1 MNYSPFTDW
10 LIQNGISKNTLELLV
25 AITIVATIVSLFR
38 YIFGT
43 KSYGIYAPIILAIAY
58 SYTGLKYGLSIT
70 LAVILISL
78 VSYSVLKKIRMHYI
92 TRVAINYCLLAIGL
106 IAFII
111 IIKKY
116 GLGLEN
122 ISNVPAL
129 ALISIAGL
137 SDFFIKQFV
146 QKSLKTSVMT
156 LASTVLVA
164 SAGWFIITRD
174 YISDYV
180 INNLW
185 IIIALIVVNLLI
197 GQFKGL
203 RLKDY
208 FRFRSVVKEKD
219 DDSKK

>member
-10 LIQNGISKNTLELLV
+10 LIQNGISKGTLEILV

-70 LAVILISL
+70 LVVILISL
-78 VSYSVLKKIRMHYI
+78 VSYSVLRKIRMHYI
-92 TRVAINYCLLAIGL
+92 TRVATNYCLLAIGL

-129 ALISIAGL
+129 ALVSIAGL

-164 SAGWFIITRD
+164 TAGWFIITRD
-174 YISDYV
+174 YISEYT

-185 IIIALIVVNLLI
+185 IILVLILINILI

>member
-10 LIQNGISKNTLELLV
+10 LIQNGISKGTLEVLV
-25 AITIVATIVSLFR
+25 AITIVATIVSVFR

-43 KSYGIYAPIILAIAY
+43 KSYGIYAPIILAISY

-70 LAVILISL
+70 LLVILISL
-78 VSYSVLKKIRMHYI
+78 LSYSVLKRIRMHYI
-92 TRVAINYCLLAIGL
+92 TRIAINYCLLTIGL

-146 QKSLKTSVMT
+146 QKSPKTSIMNLV
-156 LASTVLVA
+156 STVLVA
-164 SAGWFIITRD
+164 SAGWFIITRE
-174 YISDYV
+174 YISEYA

-185 IIIALIVVNLLI
+185 IIVVLIIVNLLI

-208 FRFRSVVKEKD
+208 VRFRSVVKEKD

>member
-1 MNYSPFTDW
+1 M
-10 LIQNGISKNTLELLV
+10 LV
-25 AITIVATIVSLFR
+25 AITIVATIVSVFR

-43 KSYGIYAPIILAIAY
+43 KSYGIYAPIILAISY

-70 LAVILISL
+70 LLVILISL
-78 VSYSVLKKIRMHYI
+78 LSYSVLKRIRMHYI
-92 TRVAINYCLLAIGL
+92 TRIAINYCLLTIGL

-111 IIKKY
+111 IIKQY

-146 QKSLKTSVMT
+146 QKSPKTSVMNLIST
-156 LASTVLVA
+156 VFVAST
-164 SAGWFIITRD
+164 GWFIITRE

-185 IIIALIVVNLLI
+185 IIVALIVVNLLI

-219 DDSKK
+219 DDPKK

>member
-1 MNYSPFTDW
+1 MDYSLFTAW
-10 LIQNGISKNTLELLV
+10 LLDNGISKQTLELLL

-70 LAVILISL
+70 FVIVLISL
-78 VSYSVLKKIRMHYI
+78 LSYSVLKKIRMHYI
-92 TRVAINYCLLAIGL
+92 TRIAVNYCLLTIGL

-122 ISNVPAL
+122 ISNVPPL
-129 ALISIAGL
+129 ALVSIASL
-137 SDFFIKQFV
+137 SDFFTKQFV
-146 QKSLKTSVMT
+146 QKSLKSSLTNLT
-156 LASTVLVA
+156 STVLVA
-164 SAGWFIITRD
+164 SVGWFIITRE
-174 YISDYV
+174 YISNYM

-185 IIIALIVVNLLI
+185 IILVLIGINLLI

-208 FRFRSVVKEKD
+208 YRFRSVVKEKD

>member
-1 MNYSPFTDW
+1 MDYSLFTAW
-10 LIQNGISKNTLELLV
+10 LLDNGISKHTLELLL

-70 LAVILISL
+70 FVVVLISL
-78 VSYSVLKKIRMHYI
+78 LSYSVLKKIRMHYI
-92 TRVAINYCLLAIGL
+92 TRIAVNYCLLTIGL

-122 ISNVPAL
+122 ISNVPPL
-129 ALISIAGL
+129 ALISIASL
-137 SDFFIKQFV
+137 SDFFTKQFV
-146 QKSLKTSVMT
+146 QKSLKSSLTNLT
-156 LASTVLVA
+156 STVLVA
-164 SAGWFIITRD
+164 SVGWFIITRE
-174 YISDYV
+174 YISNYM

-185 IIIALIVVNLLI
+185 IILVLIGINLLI

-208 FRFRSVVKEKD
+208 YRFRSVVKEKD

>member
-1 MNYSPFTDW
+1 VNYSPFTDW
-10 LIQNGISKNTLELLV
+10 LIQNGISAQTLELLV
-25 AITIVATIVSLFR
+25 ATTIVATIVSIFR
-38 YIFGT
+38 YLFGT
-43 KSYGIYAPIILAIAY
+43 RSYGIYAPIILAIAY

-70 LAVILISL
+70 LVVILISL
-78 VSYSVLKKIRMHYI
+78 ISYSVLRKIRMHYI
-92 TRVAINYCLLAIGL
+92 TRIAINYCLLAIGL
-106 IAFII
+106 IAFVI

-146 QKSLKTSVMT
+146 QKSLKTSMT
-156 LASTVLVA
+156 TLVSTVIVA
-164 SAGWFIITRD
+164 SVGWFIITRD
-174 YISDYV
+174 YISNYV

-203 RLKDY
+203 RLKD
-208 FRFRSVVKEKD
+208 FLRFRSVVKEKD
-219 DDSKK
+219 ENPKK

>member
-1 MNYSPFTDW
+1 MDYSPFTTW
-10 LIQNGISKNTLELLV
+10 IIEHGVPEKTLELFV

-58 SYTGLKYGLSIT
+58 SYTGLKYGIAVT
-70 LAVILISL
+70 LVVILVSL
-78 VSYSVLKKIRMHYI
+78 LSHFVTKRIRMHYI
-92 TRVAINYCLLAIGL
+92 TRIAINYCLLSIGL
-106 IAFII
+106 IAFMILI
-111 IIKKY
+111 DRV

-122 ISNVPAL
+122 MATVPPL
-129 ALISIAGL
+129 ALISIVVL

-146 QKSLKTSVMT
+146 QKSYKASLAT
-156 LASTVLVA
+156 LLGTVVVA
-164 SAGWFIITRD
+164 TVGWFVITRQ
-174 YISDYV
+174 YVSGYV

-185 IIIALIVVNLLI
+185 IVPLLILINLLV

-208 FRFRSVVKEKD
+208 FRFKSVLKEKND
-219 DDSKK
+219 DTKK